1 MINFDDR
8 ALALARA
15 HTFEMNFDYYALA
28 VARAAT
34 FEQRGGDRNFLACWI
49 PEEKLVAAFEAA
61 MRRHGDP
68 ERWWDINALD

>member
-1 MINFDDR
+1 MPDR
-8 ALALARA
+8 PL
-15 HTFEMNFDYYALA
+15 MKPPDSIDYHAAA

-34 FEQRGGDRNFLACWI
+34 FEQRDTANGPERNFLACWI

-68 ERWWDINALD
+68 ERWWDLLGLD